1 MLNKI
6 IVIGNLGADP
16 EMRYSANGNPVTTF
30 NIATTRVFN
39 TAEGEK
45 GKETEW
51 FSVVTWNQ
59 LAENCNQ
66 YLSKGRRAYVEGRLR
81 SRTWE
86 GTDGKTRFRNEIA
99 ANTVMFLDR
108 APAGQ
113 SQDDNLPTDNK
124 AEEQV
129 EKQGEKPSAEEV
141 DDLPF

>member
-81 SRTWE
+81 SRSWE
-86 GTDGKTRFRNEIA
+86 GPDGQKRFRNEIA
-99 ANTVMFLDR
+99 ANTVMFLDK
-108 APAGQ
+108 ATASA
-113 SQDDNLPTDNK
+113 SQDDNSPNDKDET
-124 AEEQV
+124 QV
-129 EKQGEKPSAEEV
+129 EEQGEKPAAEEV

>member
-16 EMRYSANGNPVTTF
+16 EMRYSANGNQVTTF
-30 NIATTRVFN
+30 NIATTRVFK

-81 SRTWE
+81 SRSWE
-86 GTDGKTRFRNEIA
+86 GPDGQKRFKNEIA
-99 ANTVMFLDR
+99 ANTVVFLDK
-108 APAGQ
+108 ATTGS
-113 SQDDNLPTDNK
+113 SQEDNSSGDK
-124 AEEQV
+124 DEAQVEEQ
-129 EKQGEKPSAEEV
+129 GGKPAAEEV